1 MNKCQNFFKKKIKTH
16 RQIKNSKQKRKVNFL
31 WEKFLILMF
40 TLEVTSI
47 FSVKVWLKDRQ

>member
-1 MNKCQNFFKKKIKTH
+1 MNKWQIFQKKNPH
-16 RQIKNSKQKRKVNFL
+16 RQIKNPKQKRKVNFL
-31 WEKFLILMF
+31 REKFLILMF